1 MKKKTVSIIIILIM
15 LISCGIAFADG
26 IVVAFEK
33 REYKILA
40 GKTEIIRPIIQGTT
54 LTGKYVYSSSDE
66 TVATVNNGQVKG
78 ISPGDATINC
88 TVTIGSDE
96 FSCSYVIH
104 VLQPVTKIEVPV
116 KSMVLPAG
124 AILNEL
130 PFIVLPE
137 NAANKEIDI
146 ISNNSKIELSSD
158 GYFRVPNIKGGTYT
172 YTFKTTDG
180 SNVTAQF
187 SVTVP
192 KGAWFSVDNNI
203 IIDDPAGIDLFYVIT
218 DDHTTNV
225 LIHTSES
232 YSTNGIV
239 RVGSS
244 KKDITEL
251 LEGRPFSFRTQDMTM
266 IEAPRIVHFEPLKVG
281 KGQFVITGDKGMIL
295 TSSDGINW
303 TIQNSQSTSLL
314 MRSRYAN
321 GMYIAVGYN
330 GAILQSIDGINW
342 QDISN
347 NHSGVIYGLCVHNDR
362 FVMTSNYYSST
373 HTIPL
378 RYFDVSRE
386 LSSDGDADSSLFFF
400 DKELNML
407 GIVDY
412 FISLRWRR
420 KYFEAGEFEIVLPV
434 NDYVMQFIDKN
445 VLVMR
450 NNYTEAG
457 IIETIEFSD
466 NGTDEELIISGRFLS
481 SLLER
486 RIVKSKINFSGNTIE
501 GMNTIVNAMTPLTEQ
516 WETEAVT
523 MTSPHIDFQVSYKNV
538 YEYLCKLAEYSNIG
552 FRIVPNVDS
561 KVYMFEAW
569 EGKDRT
575 SEQSINEQYSFS
587 DDNYNIEQGKLVIS
601 EKTKVNYVLV
611 GGQGEDTSRVLV
623 SVDEGISGFDRYEVF
638 SDQKS
643 LTKGNLSDNDYKAKL
658 RSVGEGKLSD
668 GTFQLEVTALVQQDY
683 KEKWNLG
690 DIVNIKKEKWGVYT
704 TYRII
709 EVEETIEDGKK
720 TIYPTF
726 GSPLS
731 SAWDDE

>member
-1 MKKKTVSIIIILIM
+1 MKLIEKDTHVT
-15 LISCGIAFADG
+15 GAGKG
-26 IVVAFEK
+26 IVYVDGKYYLLSESPAKVCVSEDLENWI
-33 REYKILA
+33 EYQLNDSYLKPSNIA
-40 GKTEIIRPIIQGTT
+40 YGNGIFVITGGAGTT
-54 LTGKYVYSSSDE
+54 NNTYYYYSKNGINWIPKVLNTGENFSMHSNTCKFINNRFVFTTGYRTSRSGQQISS
-66 TVATVNNGQVKG
+66 
-78 ISPGDATINC
+78 
-88 TVTIGSDE
+88 
-96 FSCSYVIH
+96 
-104 VLQPVTKIEVPV
+104 TKQFYE
-116 KSMVLPAG
+116 
-124 AILNEL
+124 
-130 PFIVLPE
+130 
-137 NAANKEIDI
+137 
-146 ISNNSKIELSSD
+146 
-158 GYFRVPNIKGGTYT
+158 
-172 YTFKTTDG
+172 TTDG
-180 SNVTAQF
+180 VNVTRHDYTIQESKSTATMDIDYKNGMYVSIGELGSIF
-187 SVTVP
+187 TSSNLINWTRRTS
-192 KGAWFSVDNNI
+192 GVDVKLV
-203 IIDDPAGIDLFYVIT
+203 GI
-218 DDHTTNV
+218 
-225 LIHTSES
+225 S
-232 YSTNGIV
+232 Y
-239 RVGSS
+239 
-244 KKDITEL
+244 
-251 LEGRPFSFRTQDMTM
+251 
-266 IEAPRIVHFEPLKVG
+266 G
-281 KGQFVITGDKGMIL
+281 KGQFVVTGDKGTIL
-295 TSSDGINW
+295 TSSNGINW
-303 TIQNSQSTSLL
+303 TKQDSTTDSYLI
-314 MRSRYAN
+314 RSRYAN
-321 GMYIAVGYN
+321 GMYIACGYN
-330 GAILQSIDGINW
+330 GTILQSIDGVMW
-342 QDISN
+342 QDIDDGTG
-347 NHSGVIYGLCVHNDR
+347 GVRYGLAYNNEDN
-362 FVMTSNYYSST
+362 VMVITAYRYSST
-373 HTIPL
+373 GTIPIYIL
-378 RYFDVSRE
+378 NLTRE
-386 LSSDGDADSSLFFF
+386 LSADSEEDSTLFFF

-552 FRIVPNVDS
+552 FRVVPNVDS

-575 SEQSINEQYSFS
+575 SEQSVNEQYSFS

-643 LTKGNLSDNDYKAKL
+643 LTKGSLSDNDYKAKL

-690 DIVNIKKEKWGVYT
+690 DIVSIKKEKWGVYT

>member
-1 MKKKTVSIIIILIM
+1 MKLIEKDTHVT
-15 LISCGIAFADG
+15 GAGKG
-26 IVVAFEK
+26 IVYVDGKYYLLSESPAKVCVSEDLENWT
-33 REYKILA
+33 EYQLNDSYLKPSNIA
-40 GKTEIIRPIIQGTT
+40 YGNGIFVITGGAGTT
-54 LTGKYVYSSSDE
+54 NNTYYYYSENGINWIPKVLNTGENFSMHSNTCKFINNRFVFTTGYRTSRSGQQISS
-66 TVATVNNGQVKG
+66 
-78 ISPGDATINC
+78 
-88 TVTIGSDE
+88 
-96 FSCSYVIH
+96 
-104 VLQPVTKIEVPV
+104 TKQFYE
-116 KSMVLPAG
+116 
-124 AILNEL
+124 
-130 PFIVLPE
+130 
-137 NAANKEIDI
+137 
-146 ISNNSKIELSSD
+146 
-158 GYFRVPNIKGGTYT
+158 
-172 YTFKTTDG
+172 TTDG
-180 SNVTAQF
+180 VNVTRHDYTIQESKSTATMDIDYKNGMYVSIGELGSIF
-187 SVTVP
+187 TSSNLINWTRRTS
-192 KGAWFSVDNNI
+192 GVDVKLV
-203 IIDDPAGIDLFYVIT
+203 GI
-218 DDHTTNV
+218 
-225 LIHTSES
+225 S
-232 YSTNGIV
+232 Y
-239 RVGSS
+239 
-244 KKDITEL
+244 
-251 LEGRPFSFRTQDMTM
+251 
-266 IEAPRIVHFEPLKVG
+266 G
-281 KGQFVITGDKGMIL
+281 KGQFVVTGDKGTIL
-295 TSSDGINW
+295 TSSNGINW
-303 TIQNSQSTSLL
+303 TKQDSTTDSYLI
-314 MRSRYAN
+314 RSRYAN
-321 GMYIAVGYN
+321 GMYIACGYN
-330 GAILQSIDGINW
+330 GTILQSIDGVMW
-342 QDISN
+342 QDIDDGTA
-347 NHSGVIYGLCVHNDR
+347 GVRYGLAYNNEDN
-362 FVMTSNYYSST
+362 VMVITAYRYSST
-373 HTIPL
+373 GTIPIYIL
-378 RYFDVSRE
+378 NLTRE
-386 LSSDGDADSSLFFF
+386 LSADSEEDSTLFFF

-552 FRIVPNVDS
+552 FRVVPNVDS

-569 EGKDRT
+569 EGKDRS

-611 GGQGEDTSRVLV
+611 GGQGEDSNRVLV

-643 LTKGNLSDNDYKAKL
+643 LTKGSLSDNDYKAKL

>member
-1 MKKKTVSIIIILIM
+1 MKLIEKDTHVT
-15 LISCGIAFADG
+15 GAGKG
-26 IVVAFEK
+26 IVYVDGKYYLLSESPAKVCVSEDLENWI
-33 REYKILA
+33 EYQLNDSYLKPSNIA
-40 GKTEIIRPIIQGTT
+40 YGNGIFVITGGAGTT
-54 LTGKYVYSSSDE
+54 NNTYYYYSKNGINWIPKVLNTGENFSMHSNTCKFINNRFVFTTGYRTSRSGQQISS
-66 TVATVNNGQVKG
+66 
-78 ISPGDATINC
+78 
-88 TVTIGSDE
+88 
-96 FSCSYVIH
+96 
-104 VLQPVTKIEVPV
+104 TKQFYE
-116 KSMVLPAG
+116 
-124 AILNEL
+124 
-130 PFIVLPE
+130 
-137 NAANKEIDI
+137 
-146 ISNNSKIELSSD
+146 
-158 GYFRVPNIKGGTYT
+158 
-172 YTFKTTDG
+172 TTDG
-180 SNVTAQF
+180 VNVTRHDYTIQESKSTATMDIDYKNGMYVSIGELGSIF
-187 SVTVP
+187 TSSNLINWTRRTS
-192 KGAWFSVDNNI
+192 GVDVKLV
-203 IIDDPAGIDLFYVIT
+203 GI
-218 DDHTTNV
+218 
-225 LIHTSES
+225 S
-232 YSTNGIV
+232 Y
-239 RVGSS
+239 
-244 KKDITEL
+244 
-251 LEGRPFSFRTQDMTM
+251 
-266 IEAPRIVHFEPLKVG
+266 G
-281 KGQFVITGDKGMIL
+281 KGQFVVTGDKGTIL
-295 TSSDGINW
+295 TSSNGINW
-303 TIQNSQSTSLL
+303 TKQDSTTDSYLI
-314 MRSRYAN
+314 RSRYAN
-321 GMYIAVGYN
+321 GMYIACGYN
-330 GAILQSIDGINW
+330 GTILQSIDGVMW
-342 QDISN
+342 QDIDDGTA
-347 NHSGVIYGLCVHNDR
+347 GVRYGLAYNNEDN
-362 FVMTSNYYSST
+362 VMVITAYRYSST
-373 HTIPL
+373 GTIPIYIL
-378 RYFDVSRE
+378 NLTRE
-386 LSSDGDADSSLFFF
+386 LSADSEEDSTLFFF

-552 FRIVPNVDS
+552 FRVVPNVDS

-611 GGQGEDTSRVLV
+611 GGQGEDTNRVLV

-643 LTKGNLSDNDYKAKL
+643 LTKGSLSDNDYEAKL

-709 EVEETIEDGKK
+709 EVEETIEYGKK

>member
-1 MKKKTVSIIIILIM
+1 MKLIEKDTHVT
-15 LISCGIAFADG
+15 GGGRG
-26 IVVAFEK
+26 IVYVDGKYYLLSESPAKVCVSEDLENWT
-33 REYKILA
+33 EYQLNDSYLKPSNIA
-40 GKTEIIRPIIQGTT
+40 YGNGIFVITGSAGTT
-54 LTGKYVYSSSDE
+54 NNTYYYYSKNGINWIPKVLNTGENFSMHSNTCKFINNRFVFTTCYRTSRSGQQISS
-66 TVATVNNGQVKG
+66 
-78 ISPGDATINC
+78 
-88 TVTIGSDE
+88 
-96 FSCSYVIH
+96 
-104 VLQPVTKIEVPV
+104 TKQFYE
-116 KSMVLPAG
+116 
-124 AILNEL
+124 
-130 PFIVLPE
+130 
-137 NAANKEIDI
+137 
-146 ISNNSKIELSSD
+146 
-158 GYFRVPNIKGGTYT
+158 
-172 YTFKTTDG
+172 TTDG
-180 SNVTAQF
+180 VNVTRHDYTIQESKSTTTMDIDYKNGMYVSIGELGSIF
-187 SVTVP
+187 TSSNLINWTRRTS
-192 KGAWFSVDNNI
+192 GVDVKLV
-203 IIDDPAGIDLFYVIT
+203 GI
-218 DDHTTNV
+218 
-225 LIHTSES
+225 S
-232 YSTNGIV
+232 Y
-239 RVGSS
+239 
-244 KKDITEL
+244 
-251 LEGRPFSFRTQDMTM
+251 
-266 IEAPRIVHFEPLKVG
+266 G
-281 KGQFVITGDKGMIL
+281 KGQFVVTGDKGTIL
-295 TSSDGINW
+295 TSSNGINW
-303 TIQNSQSTSLL
+303 TKQDSTTDSYLI
-314 MRSRYAN
+314 RSRYAN
-321 GMYIAVGYN
+321 GMYIACGYN
-330 GAILQSIDGINW
+330 GTILQSIDGVMW
-342 QDISN
+342 QDIDDGT
-347 NHSGVIYGLCVHNDR
+347 SGVRYGLAYNNEDN
-362 FVMTSNYYSST
+362 VMVITAYRYSST
-373 HTIPL
+373 GTIPIYIL
-378 RYFDVSRE
+378 NLTRE
-386 LSSDGDADSSLFFF
+386 LSADSEEDSTLFFF

-457 IIETIEFSD
+457 IIETIEFTD
-466 NGTDEELIISGRFLS
+466 DGTDEELIISGRFLS

-552 FRIVPNVDS
+552 FRVVPNVDS

-611 GGQGEDTSRVLV
+611 GGQGEDTNRVLV

-643 LTKGNLSDNDYKAKL
+643 LTKGSLSDNDYKAKL

>member
-1 MKKKTVSIIIILIM
+1 MKLIEKDTHVT
-15 LISCGIAFADG
+15 GAGKG
-26 IVVAFEK
+26 IVYVDGKYYLLSESPAKVCVSEDLENWI
-33 REYKILA
+33 EYQLNDSYLKPSNIA
-40 GKTEIIRPIIQGTT
+40 YGNGIFVITGGAGTT
-54 LTGKYVYSSSDE
+54 NNTYYYYSKNGINWIPKVLNTGENFSMHSNTCKFINNRFVFTTGYRTSRSGQQISS
-66 TVATVNNGQVKG
+66 
-78 ISPGDATINC
+78 
-88 TVTIGSDE
+88 
-96 FSCSYVIH
+96 
-104 VLQPVTKIEVPV
+104 TKQFYE
-116 KSMVLPAG
+116 
-124 AILNEL
+124 
-130 PFIVLPE
+130 
-137 NAANKEIDI
+137 
-146 ISNNSKIELSSD
+146 
-158 GYFRVPNIKGGTYT
+158 
-172 YTFKTTDG
+172 TTDG
-180 SNVTAQF
+180 VNVTRHDYTIQESKSTATMDIDYKNGMYVSIGELGSIF
-187 SVTVP
+187 TSSNLINWTRRTS
-192 KGAWFSVDNNI
+192 GVDVKLV
-203 IIDDPAGIDLFYVIT
+203 GI
-218 DDHTTNV
+218 
-225 LIHTSES
+225 S
-232 YSTNGIV
+232 Y
-239 RVGSS
+239 
-244 KKDITEL
+244 
-251 LEGRPFSFRTQDMTM
+251 
-266 IEAPRIVHFEPLKVG
+266 G
-281 KGQFVITGDKGMIL
+281 KGQFVVTGDKGTIL
-295 TSSDGINW
+295 TSSNGINW
-303 TIQNSQSTSLL
+303 TKQDSTTDSYLI
-314 MRSRYAN
+314 RSRYAN
-321 GMYIAVGYN
+321 GMYIACGYN
-330 GAILQSIDGINW
+330 GTILQSIDGVMW
-342 QDISN
+342 QDIDDGTA
-347 NHSGVIYGLCVHNDR
+347 GVRYGLAYNNEDN
-362 FVMTSNYYSST
+362 VMVITAYRYSST
-373 HTIPL
+373 GTIPIYIL
-378 RYFDVSRE
+378 NLTRE
-386 LSSDGDADSSLFFF
+386 LSADSEDSTLFFF

-552 FRIVPNVDS
+552 FRVVPNVDS

-611 GGQGEDTSRVLV
+611 GGQGEDTNRVLV

-643 LTKGNLSDNDYKAKL
+643 LTKGSLSDNDYEAKL

-683 KEKWNLG
+683 KVKWDLG
-690 DIVNIKKEKWGVYT
+690 DVVNIKKEKWGVYT